1 MTMFANHEAHGHIP
15 TLVGMP
21 SPFVK
26 RGPVLVVDAS
36 AGTSRAPLWTVIG
49 TRNGRLTRALGKP
62 VSQAE
67 ALEIASRWSAP
78 EQRAVFGD
86 HVRAIP
92 AAFDPCAVTA
102 HS

>member
-1 MTMFANHEAHGHIP
+1 MLPNHEAAAAHGHVP

-21 SPFVK
+21 SPF
-26 RGPVLVVDAS
+26 RRPVLVVDAS
-36 AGTSRAPLWTVIG
+36 ADTSKAALWTVIG

-62 VSQAE
+62 VAHAE

-86 HVRAIP
+86 QVRAIP
-92 AAFDPCAVTA
+92 AAFDPCAARTA
-102 HS
+102 S